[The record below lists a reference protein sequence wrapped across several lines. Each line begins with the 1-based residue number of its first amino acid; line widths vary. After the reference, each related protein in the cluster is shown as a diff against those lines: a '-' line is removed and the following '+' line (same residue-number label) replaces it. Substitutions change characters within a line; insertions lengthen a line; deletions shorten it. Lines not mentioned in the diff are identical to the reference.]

1 MESSWR
7 SHSALDFPAGA
18 AELAPCALVVP
29 RAHAA
34 LGSCRATIGNKKGP
48 VCAQKLPGA
57 WPGFP
62 TQARARGARSW
73 GRGGG
78 GIPNFSKSPK
88 VINATNLYSDATA
101 GPCQPLVSG
110 RTPRSSQEED
120 REDPTAPILLP
131 GSVHSSLGPE
141 ESPPPFHTRRPVSLR
156 SHGPIQQL
164 PRGER
169 PCAGPE
175 APSRAPLL
183 LSWRPA
189 LRAPRSLP
197 APRSLGRGLGSGR
210 KSGGC

>member
-78 GIPNFSKSPK
+78 ESRTSPSLQRSLMPLIFTLMPLL
-88 VINATNLYSDATA
+88 VHVSLLCPG
-101 GPCQPLVSG
+101 GPPEAARR
-110 RTPRSSQEED
+110 RTGKTP
-120 REDPTAPILLP
+120 
-131 GSVHSSLGPE
+131 
-141 ESPPPFHTRRPVSLR
+141 PPPFFCPAQSTPLWGQRKVLPLSTPGDPCPYGLMGQSNNCHVERDPAQALRRP
-156 SHGPIQQL
+156 
-164 PRGER
+164 
-169 PCAGPE
+169 
-175 APSRAPLL
+175 RAPL
-183 LSWRPA
+183 SYF
-189 LRAPRSLP
+189 
-197 APRSLGRGLGSGR
+197 LGAQHYARLGACQPHGP
-210 KSGGC
+210 